1 MLYMY
6 LMNKYEIVYKVLNF
20 WKLKKGE
27 IYKLIIVDLFE
38 FFLVECI
45 GDKILGIMV
54 LNVEV
59 CNKIWIKR

>member
-1 MLYMY
+1 M
-6 LMNKYEIVYKVLNF
+6 KIE
-20 WKLKKGE
+20 KGE